1 MNLLNGLLDEE
12 LIFLKLKCNSKE
24 QLLGWLGNELV
35 EKGYVMQGYEKA
47 LLERE
52 ALYPT
57 GLVTTSCGVAIPHAE
72 PSYVIK
78 ERIAIGIL
86 EDGVAFGNMG
96 ALDEEVLVRVVF
108 LLALKHSSQHL
119 EVLQA
124 VTSLFQNEAFM
135 NNIQKAETKEDV
147 LELFQSILLE
157 KRG

>member
-1 MNLLNGLLDEE
+1 VNLLNGLLDEE
-12 LIFLKLKCNSKE
+12 LIFLKLKFNSKE
-24 QLLGWLGNELV
+24 QLLDWIGNELI

-57 GLVTTSCGVAIPHAE
+57 GLATNSCGVAIPHAE
-72 PSYVIK
+72 PSFVLE

-86 EDGVAFGNMG
+86 EDEIAFGNMG
-96 ALDEEVLVRVVF
+96 ALDEEVLVSVVF

-124 VTSLFQNEAFM
+124 VTSLFQNESFM
-135 NNIQKAETKEDV
+135 RNIQKAETKEDV
-147 LELFQSILLE
+147 LELFQTILLE